1 METRPCAVV
10 EHLSWVRMRVAF
22 PERAVPPGFYH
33 VRMEIP
39 PDGKDWTWV
48 VERACP
54 DCGFDPGAQTYDELP
69 AVMRERSTVWPEVL
83 ARPDAAQRPGA
94 RTWSPLEYAAHLR
107 DVCAVFRGR
116 LESML
121 DRDDPL
127 FENWDQDAAAV
138 AGRYGE
144 QDPGVVATE
153 LAVAAE
159 AAAAAFAAVPPQT
172 RGRTGR
178 RGDGA
183 RFTVET
189 LARYFAHEHVHH
201 VWDVR
206 YR

>member
-1 METRPCAVV
+1 MPRCANG
-10 EHLSWVRMRVAF
+10 VRR
-22 PERAVPPGFYH
+22 GFYDGG
-33 VRMEIP
+33 VVIR
-39 PDGKDWTWV
+39 PDDKDWTWV

-54 DCGFDPGAQTYDELP
+54 DCGFDPEAESYDDLP
-69 AVMRERSTVWPEVL
+69 ALVRERSASWAAIL
-83 ARPDAAQRPGA
+83 ARPDAVRRPDDA
-94 RTWSPLEYAAHLR
+94 TWSPLEYAAHVR

-121 DRDDPL
+121 DAEDPP

-138 AGRYGE
+138 TGRYGE
-144 QDPGVVATE
+144 LDPGEVAAE
-153 LAVAAE
+153 LAVAGRV
-159 AAAAAFAAVPPQT
+159 AADAFGAVSPQE

-201 VWDVR
+201 VWDAR